1 LDVAWLFPWSV
12 LTVIDYL
19 IHAYRRGRDP
29 FQSLSALSDMEAVQK
44 MKDLYVEG
52 SIFWERF
59 KEPAQYLQA
68 RRQVEQ
74 WLRSEFIAKGGEPQA
89 PYPIYMVLGRSKWIQ
104 TMLDAT
110 TLATTI
116 EIQVPLSIFRECDVS
131 FTYPDSMISFM
142 LGNQRTLEYYLPE
155 YHGKVFTLSEIRS
168 IVEANGLPGDKW
180 GADLP
185 SHLANYIEA
194 QVWDHEPLLAYE
206 KHRYANKGGG

>member
-1 LDVAWLFPWSV
+1 
-12 LTVIDYL
+12 VIDYL

-104 TMLDAT
+104 TMF
-110 TLATTI
+110 
-116 EIQVPLSIFRECDVS
+116 PFPSS
-131 FTYPDSMISFM
+131 
-142 LGNQRTLEYYLPE
+142 GN
-155 YHGKVFTLSEIRS
+155 VM
-168 IVEANGLPGDKW
+168 
-180 GADLP
+180 
-185 SHLANYIEA
+185 
-194 QVWDHEPLLAYE
+194 
-206 KHRYANKGGG
+206 